1 MESQQINEK
10 IQKGETNYTLFSYYN
25 IWTGIDKSKDFFT
38 INIINADNKKLLY
51 EYIVSLN
58 GDIIRNSLPIEP
70 LKLNKK
76 SSFQYLLIGRK
87 NNEDKRRNL
96 KNNIFLPAKDQNTSR
111 FHCKLKVENCSL
123 FLFDSIKY
131 IKAQALG
138 QYLKKKGWN
147 IPYSRSLIH
156 FLNF

>member
-1 MESQQINEK
+1 MRIIVIRHGESENNVRAYSTNGF
-10 IQKGETNYTLFSYYN
+10 QKP
-25 IWTGIDKSKDFFT
+25 KSEDP
-38 INIINADNKKLLY
+38 LLSLKGQMQ
-51 EYIVSLN
+51 VS
-58 GDIIRNSLPIEP
+58 D
-70 LKLNKK
+70 
-76 SSFQYLLIGRK
+76 
-87 NNEDKRRNL
+87 
-96 KNNIFLPAKDQNTSR
+96 
-111 FHCKLKVENCSL
+111 L